1 MHYNGGSIIM
11 TAEQEWKHLVW
22 RRWLRITR
30 RTQVAN
36 ISADVIVRQNEQLSM
51 ADAVDRY
58 DERINSKK
66 TLYGRL

>member
-1 MHYNGGSIIM
+1 M

-36 ISADVIVRQNEQLSM
+36 ISADVIVRQNEQRSLS
-51 ADAVDRY
+51 DAIDKH
-58 DERINSKK
+58 DERVNPKK
-66 TLYGRL
+66 TLLW